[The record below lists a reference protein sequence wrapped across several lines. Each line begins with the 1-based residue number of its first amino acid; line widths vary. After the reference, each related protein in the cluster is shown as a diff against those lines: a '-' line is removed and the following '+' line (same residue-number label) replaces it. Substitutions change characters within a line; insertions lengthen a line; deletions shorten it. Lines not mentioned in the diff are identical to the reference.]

1 MGKTGLI
8 NCFGGWASTPNS
20 IESRLSDLS
29 ATRTAKC
36 GIEGFQLADT
46 HENHSICDSGL
57 SADLRRCREIHG
69 FQRMWM
75 SAFNG
80 APCSVCTCGGGPQS
94 AVGD

>member
-57 SADLRRCREIHG
+57 SPGISCRRHERV
-69 FQRMWM
+69 
-75 SAFNG
+75 S
-80 APCSVCTCGGGPQS
+80 SS
-94 AVGD
+94 

>member
-57 SADLRRCREIHG
+57 QADLRRRSTPPCMG
-69 FQRMWM
+69 Y
-75 SAFNG
+75 AYAYTNG
-80 APCSVCTCGGGPQS
+80 PLRTFVTPKI
-94 AVGD
+94 